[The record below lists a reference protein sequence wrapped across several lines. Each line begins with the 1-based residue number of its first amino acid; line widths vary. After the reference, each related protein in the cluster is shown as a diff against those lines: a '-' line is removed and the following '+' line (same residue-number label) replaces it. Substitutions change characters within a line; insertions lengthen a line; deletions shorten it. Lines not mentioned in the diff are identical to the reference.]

1 MLTQE
6 QIDFIYEDLIHAFD
20 FLWFN
25 VGDAH
30 GIYAAQTDKESFAER
45 KNDFLFLLGKLL
57 DEGKLKLAKKGKFL
71 SGTTT
76 GLVEMFRKSFPD
88 SDEAVDLGGAGI
100 WFFTDECPAGAVWVF
115 KQEGENEQEENNE
128 DHYLWT

>member
-25 VGDAH
+25 IGHAY
-30 GIYAAQTDKESFAER
+30 GMYAAQTDKDSFAER

-57 DEGKLKLAKKGKFL
+57 DEGKLKLAKRANF
-71 SGTTT
+71 SAA
-76 GLVEMFRKSFPD
+76 P
-88 SDEAVDLGGAGI
+88 
-100 WFFTDECPAGAVWVF
+100 PP
-115 KQEGENEQEENNE
+115 N
-128 DHYLWT
+128 